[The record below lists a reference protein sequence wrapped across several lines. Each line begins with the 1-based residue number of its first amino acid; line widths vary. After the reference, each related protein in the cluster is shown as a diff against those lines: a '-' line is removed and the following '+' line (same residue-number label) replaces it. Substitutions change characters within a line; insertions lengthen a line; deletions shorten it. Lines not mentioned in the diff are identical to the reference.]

1 MPRNADDV
9 ETFLYRLNRQFEGED
24 GTYVV
29 AGGATGG
36 PPIAVRVAEPIV
48 LVRVDIG
55 KVPPDQG
62 HQAKLFRQL
71 LAYNASDLVHAAYG
85 IEGDEIILTAGLELE
100 NLDLNELAAALSDI
114 EMALARHI
122 GTLRELAADGAS

>member
-29 AGGATGG
+29 AGGATDG
-36 PPIAVRVAEPIV
+36 PSIAIRVAEPIV

-55 KVPPDQG
+55 KVPADADR
-62 HQAKLFRQL
+62 QAKLFRQL
-71 LAYNASDLVHAAYG
+71 LAYNTSDLIHAAYG
-85 IEGDEIILTAGLELE
+85 IDGENIVLTAGLPLE
-100 NLDLNELAAALSDI
+100 NLDMNELAAALSDI

-122 GTLRELAADGAS
+122 GTLHDLAAHDAS